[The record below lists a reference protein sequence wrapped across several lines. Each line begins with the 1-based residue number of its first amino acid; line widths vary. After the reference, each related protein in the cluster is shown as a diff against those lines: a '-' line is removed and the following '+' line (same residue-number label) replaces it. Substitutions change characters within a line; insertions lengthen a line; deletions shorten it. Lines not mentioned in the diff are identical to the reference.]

1 MFLYIILRLQLAWQ
15 SVRIQAHKNSQ
26 NVCLYHFPGGVVVR
40 PWAHNRKVVSS
51 SLAHAPV
58 EMWCSYSFSI
68 TMWCEKSIQHQPT
81 SSPSCKWEPG
91 IFWGA
96 NSLAISHTPAWFRWD
111 FGAHTSGWERW
122 SVLLRVPSQAPGVCS
137 TLAPSA
143 CLMHRQPG
151 SAR

>member
-1 MFLYIILRLQLAWQ
+1 MY
-15 SVRIQAHKNSQ
+15 
-26 NVCLYHFPGGVVVR
+26 VCMYVCGIPGGVVVR

-96 NSLAISHTPAWFRWD
+96 NSLIHQPGSGGTS
-111 FGAHTSGWERW
+111 GAHTSGWERW

-137 TLAPSA
+137 ALAPSA

-151 SAR
+151 FAR

>member
-1 MFLYIILRLQLAWQ
+1 MKI
-15 SVRIQAHKNSQ
+15 VQAYLSIYGC
-26 NVCLYHFPGGVVVR
+26 VCVVVIR

-68 TMWCEKSIQHQPT
+68 TMWCEKSINTSPPVHLAANGNLEFSGVQIHWPFLIHQPGSGGT
-81 SSPSCKWEPG
+81 S
-91 IFWGA
+91 
-96 NSLAISHTPAWFRWD
+96 
-111 FGAHTSGWERW
+111 GAHTSGWERW

-137 TLAPSA
+137 VLAPSA
-143 CLMHRQPG
+143 FLMHRQPG

>member
-1 MFLYIILRLQLAWQ
+1 MR
-15 SVRIQAHKNSQ
+15 
-26 NVCLYHFPGGVVVR
+26 
-40 PWAHNRKVVSS
+40 S

-111 FGAHTSGWERW
+111 FGCPHQWLGEMVCPPAMKIDLGKPTCLILKSTGQHIPIPQACRLNEVSDHSRLASMNIMHLLAGIGIG
-122 SVLLRVPSQAPGVCS
+122 SSAQVLLSPWPAGFLSHKYC
-137 TLAPSA
+137 
-143 CLMHRQPG
+143 
-151 SAR
+151 